1 MKKIFTTLFLFFLIS
16 FLTLLLI
23 IASIGIET
31 NRFNNFISQK
41 INQNNKNINIQLDK
55 IKFKLDIKNISL
67 FLETFNPKIIYR
79 NSAIPAKKIK
89 VYVNF
94 FSIIK
99 SEPKIEKINLII
111 NEIEIDELKKISN
124 IFKPSNFK
132 SLINN
137 KIIEGKIS
145 SELEIYLNE
154 DNLLKNF
161 IARGSVKNLKS
172 EISKNLFWKILILTF
187 LRIIPIF

>member
-1 MKKIFTTLFLFFLIS
+1 MKKIFTALFLFFLIS
-16 FLTLLLI
+16 FSILLLI
-23 IASIGIET
+23 VATIGIET

-41 INQNNKNINIQLDK
+41 INQNNKNINIKLDK

-79 NSAIPAKKIK
+79 NSTIPAKKIK

-111 NEIEIDELKKISN
+111 NEIEIDELKK
-124 IFKPSNFK
+124 FQT
-132 SLINN
+132 SL
-137 KIIEGKIS
+137 
-145 SELEIYLNE
+145 
-154 DNLLKNF
+154 NLQILK
-161 IARGSVKNLKS
+161 VL
-172 EISKNLFWKILILTF
+172 
-187 LRIIPIF
+187 

>member
-94 FSIIK
+94 FLLL
-99 SEPKIEKINLII
+99 NL
-111 NEIEIDELKKISN
+111 NLKLKK
-124 IFKPSNFK
+124 
-132 SLINN
+132 
-137 KIIEGKIS
+137 
-145 SELEIYLNE
+145 
-154 DNLLKNF
+154 
-161 IARGSVKNLKS
+161 
-172 EISKNLFWKILILTF
+172 
-187 LRIIPIF
+187 